1 MSRFSTPGLAL
12 LSALLAVPALNLSL
26 AKAYAAQNAQ
36 AQSTRPD
43 HGQVGGGIVKAVD
56 LNRHTVTIQHDAVE
70 TLKWPAMVMDF
81 PVADPSVLARLRPGD
96 KISFL
101 LKRERAGYV
110 ITKVTP
116 TPKPR
121 EEE

>member
-1 MSRFSTPGLAL
+1 MRRLITPWGGLL
-12 LSALLAVPALNLSL
+12 LLTLTAFDAG
-26 AKAYAAQNAQ
+26 AAQNAQ

-43 HGQVGGGIVKAVD
+43 RGQIGGGIVKRVD
-56 LNRHTVTIQHDAVE
+56 LEHHTVTIQHDAVE

-101 LKRERAGYV
+101 LKREGAGYV
-110 ITKVTP
+110 MTKVTP

-121 EEE
+121 DGE

>member
-1 MSRFSTPGLAL
+1 MSRFSAPGLAL
-12 LSALLAVPALNLSL
+12 LSALVVVPAFNLSP
-26 AKAYAAQNAQ
+26 ARAYAAQNAQ

-81 PVADPSVLARLRPGD
+81 PVADPSVLALLRPGD

-101 LKRERAGYV
+101 LKREGAGYV

>member
-12 LSALLAVPALNLSL
+12 LGAVFAGPALNLSP
-26 AKAYAAQNAQ
+26 ASAYAAQNAQ

-43 HGQVGGGIVKAVD
+43 RGQVGGGIVKAVD
-56 LNRHTVTIQHDAVE
+56 LKRHTVTIQHDAVE

-81 PVADPSVLARLRPGD
+81 PVADPSLLARLRPGD

-101 LKRERAGYV
+101 LKREGPGYV

-116 TPKPR
+116 TPKAR

>member
-1 MSRFSTPGLAL
+1 MRRFTTRCGGLL
-12 LSALLAVPALNLSL
+12 LLTLASVDAG
-26 AKAYAAQNAQ
+26 AAQNAQ

-43 HGQVGGGIVKAVD
+43 RGQISGGIVKGVD
-56 LNRHTVTIQHDAVE
+56 LDRHTVTIQHDAVE

-81 PVADPSVLARLRPGD
+81 PVADPGVLAHLRPGD

-101 LKRERAGYV
+101 LRRDRTGYV

-121 EEE
+121 EGE